1 MLMSGVSPKCRGLLL
16 GCVVGWCC
24 GLPFATAQDSLDDVE
39 TLTAIEVD
47 ATIIEEERNIRMP
60 EPETTPLVTLTG
72 LVTATIPRT
81 HPVSQTPLES
91 MRDSI
96 ADRKGMWKFVRLT
109 AREEQRHLNIPEPDT
124 TPLMASTG
132 LMTDGLTT
140 TPIPRTHPAS
150 QTTLEML
157 RDSTADRKA
166 VRKPV
171 RPIRTNRPPYPQVA
185 RKRGWEGTVVLRLTV
200 NREGNVERVNT
211 HKSSGFPDLD
221 ESAAQAVKTWR
232 FSPAKDGEFPIS
244 ATVDLPVRFD
254 LDEYND

>member
-1 MLMSGVSPKCRGLLL
+1 MRCPSLKCRGLLL

-24 GLPFATAQDSLDDVE
+24 GITFATAQDSLDDVE

-47 ATIIEEERNIRMP
+47 ATIIEEERDIRIP
-60 EPETTPLVTLTG
+60 EPETMTVVP
-72 LVTATIPRT
+72 
-81 HPVSQTPLES
+81 
-91 MRDSI
+91 
-96 ADRKGMWKFVRLT
+96 
-109 AREEQRHLNIPEPDT
+109 
-124 TPLMASTG
+124 STSV
-132 LMTDGLTT
+132 MTDDGTMTT
-140 TPIPRTHPAS
+140 MISRTPPAPA
-150 QTTLEML
+150 TREML
-157 RDSTADRKA
+157 RDSTADRKG

-171 RPIRTNRPPYPQVA
+171 RPIRTDRPPYPQIA

-200 NREGNVERVNT
+200 NREGTVERVNT

>member
-1 MLMSGVSPKCRGLLL
+1 MRCPSLKCRGLLL

-24 GLPFATAQDSLDDVE
+24 GITFATAQDSLDDVE

-47 ATIIEEERNIRMP
+47 ATIIEEERDIRIP
-60 EPETTPLVTLTG
+60 EPETMTVVPSTG
-72 LVTATIPRT
+72 VMTDDRIMTTMMPRT
-81 HPVSQTPLES
+81 P
-91 MRDSI
+91 
-96 ADRKGMWKFVRLT
+96 
-109 AREEQRHLNIPEPDT
+109 
-124 TPLMASTG
+124 
-132 LMTDGLTT
+132 
-140 TPIPRTHPAS
+140 PAPA
-150 QTTLEML
+150 TREML
-157 RDSTADRKA
+157 RDSTADRKG

-171 RPIRTNRPPYPQVA
+171 RPIRTDRPPYPQIA

-200 NREGNVERVNT
+200 NREGTVERVNT

>member
-1 MLMSGVSPKCRGLLL
+1 MASSITASTPGRYRRTTLMRCPSLKCRGLLI
-16 GCVVGWCC
+16 GCLVGWC
-24 GLPFATAQDSLDDVE
+24 GGISFATAQESLDDVE

-47 ATIIEEERNIRMP
+47 ATIIEEERDIRMP
-60 EPETTPLVTLTG
+60 EPETMTVVPSTG
-72 LVTATIPRT
+72 VMTDDGIMTTMIPRMPPAPAT
-81 HPVSQTPLES
+81 RES
-91 MRDSI
+91 
-96 ADRKGMWKFVRLT
+96 
-109 AREEQRHLNIPEPDT
+109 
-124 TPLMASTG
+124 
-132 LMTDGLTT
+132 
-140 TPIPRTHPAS
+140 
-150 QTTLEML
+150 L
-157 RDSTADRKA
+157 RDSTADRKG

-171 RPIRTNRPPYPQVA
+171 RPIRTDRPPYPQIA

-200 NREGNVERVNT
+200 NREGTVERVNT

>member
-1 MLMSGVSPKCRGLLL
+1 MSGISLICRGLLIGCLL
-16 GCVVGWCC
+16 GWGC
-24 GLPFATAQDSLDDVE
+24 GAASAEAQDLPDDVE

-47 ATIIEEERNIRMP
+47 STVLQEERDIRIP
-60 EPETTPLVTLTG
+60 EPDTMTLVPLTG
-72 LVTATIPRT
+72 FTTATVPRT
-81 HPVSQTPLES
+81 RPSQTPLES
-91 MRDSI
+91 LRDPI

-109 AREEQRHLNIPEPDT
+109 AREERRPLSIPEPDT
-124 TPLMASTG
+124 TTLATSTG
-132 LMTDGLTT
+132 LMTDDGLMTT
-140 TPIPRTHPAS
+140 TIPRTSPSPA
-150 QTTLEML
+150 TLEML
-157 RDSTADRKA
+157 RDSTADRKG

-171 RPIRTNRPPYPQVA
+171 RPIRTDRPPYPQVA

-200 NREGNVERVNT
+200 NREGTVERVNT

>member
-1 MLMSGVSPKCRGLLL
+1 MSCISSKQRGLLL

-24 GLPFATAQDSLDDVE
+24 GISFAMAQESLDDLE

-47 ATIIEEERNIRMP
+47 ATIIEEERDIRMP
-60 EPETTPLVTLTG
+60 EPETTPLVPLTG

-81 HPVSQTPLES
+81 HPHPVSQ
-91 MRDSI
+91 
-96 ADRKGMWKFVRLT
+96 G
-109 AREEQRHLNIPEPDT
+109 
-124 TPLMASTG
+124 
-132 LMTDGLTT
+132 
-140 TPIPRTHPAS
+140 
-150 QTTLEML
+150 TLEML
-157 RDSTADRKA
+157 RDSTADRKG

-171 RPIRTNRPPYPQVA
+171 RPIRTNRPPYPQIA

-200 NREGNVERVNT
+200 NREGSVERVNT

-221 ESAAQAVKTWR
+221 ESAVEAVKTWR

>member
-1 MLMSGVSPKCRGLLL
+1 MSGTSLKWRGLLI
-16 GCVVGWCC
+16 GCLVGWCG
-24 GLPFATAQDSLDDVE
+24 GLSFAAAQDSLDDVE

-47 ATIIEEERNIRMP
+47 ATIIEEERDIRMP
-60 EPETTPLVTLTG
+60 EPDTLT
-72 LVTATIPRT
+72 LVPLTGFTTAAIPRT
-81 HPVSQTPLES
+81 HPVSHTPLES
-91 MRDSI
+91 LRDSI

-109 AREEQRHLNIPEPDT
+109 AREDRRPLSIPEPDT
-124 TPLMASTG
+124 TTLVPSPG
-132 LMTDGLTT
+132 VMTDDGIMTAT
-140 TPIPRTHPAS
+140 IPRTPPSPA
-150 QTTLEML
+150 TLEML
-157 RDSTADRKA
+157 RDSTADRKG

-200 NREGNVERVNT
+200 NREGNVETVNT

-221 ESAAQAVKTWR
+221 ESAAQAVKAWR

>member
-1 MLMSGVSPKCRGLLL
+1 MSCPSLKCRGLLL

-24 GLPFATAQDSLDDVE
+24 GISFAAAQDSLDDVE

-47 ATIIEEERNIRMP
+47 ATIIEEERDIRIP
-60 EPETTPLVTLTG
+60 EPETMTVVPSTG
-72 LVTATIPRT
+72 VMTDDGIMTTMMPRT
-81 HPVSQTPLES
+81 PPGPATRES
-91 MRDSI
+91 
-96 ADRKGMWKFVRLT
+96 
-109 AREEQRHLNIPEPDT
+109 
-124 TPLMASTG
+124 
-132 LMTDGLTT
+132 
-140 TPIPRTHPAS
+140 
-150 QTTLEML
+150 L
-157 RDSTADRKA
+157 RDSTADRKG

-171 RPIRTNRPPYPQVA
+171 RPIRTDRPPYPQIA

-200 NREGNVERVNT
+200 NREGTVERVNT